1 MNLQD
6 WQGIYPTAI
15 LKTVPTEDPDFLSIF
30 VENKFLWIPKK
41 ALSIS
46 EKKLLQTLTKAQQPK
61 ISAKEHPWYPTL
73 FQGKSAP
80 ANDGQFRIIQVE
92 FTALSSTSIE
102 DWNNEIKSI
111 LPALVDYFFFSDNSC
126 LLIEAYSENALS
138 SEELEGLFLALDGDL
153 DMYTRLFV
161 GSFYNY
167 QYNFTQLLQEERQ
180 LFQSNIQQNNQ
191 TKCFDLSQSVIHYF
205 STTVVKD
212 SYLMQALYESWFD
225 EDVPEIIES
234 LWNNQGNVS
243 SAAKDLF
250 MHRNTLQ
257 YKIEKFQTQNI
268 TNLKKMN
275 DLFLC
280 YLLVVSFRAN

>member
-1 MNLQD
+1 MNLQE
-6 WQGIYPTAI
+6 WQGIYPSAI
-15 LKTVPTEDPDFLSIF
+15 VQTVPTEDPDFLSIF

-41 ALSIS
+41 ALSKTE
-46 EKKLLQTLTKAQQPK
+46 EKLVQALTKAQQPE
-61 ISAKEHPWYPTL
+61 ISAKEHPWYPAL

-80 ANDGQFRIIQVE
+80 SKDGRFRIIQVE

-102 DWNNEIKSI
+102 DWNNEIKSM
-111 LPALVDYFFFSDNSC
+111 LPSLVDYFFFSDSTC
-126 LLIEAYSENALS
+126 LLIETANEHALS
-138 SEELEGLFLALDGDL
+138 PEELEGLFLALDGDL

-161 GSFYNY
+161 GSFYHYN
-167 QYNFTQLLQEERQ
+167 YNFTQLLQEERQ
-180 LFQSNIQQNNQ
+180 LFQQASLENNQ
-191 TKCFDLSQSVIHYF
+191 VKCFDLSQSIIHYF
-205 STTVVKD
+205 SSTSVKD
-212 SYLMQALYESWFD
+212 SYLMQVLYESWFD
-225 EDVPEIIES
+225 NDIPEIIES

-257 YKIEKFQTQNI
+257 YKIEKFQIQNL

-280 YLLVVSFRAN
+280 YLLVAVFHTN